1 MASCTYEVKDASWH
15 DLCNKGV
22 YKIPTCPIIFGTT
35 LCMWWKPLCRRRN
48 HEGWQNKTRS
58 KGKHVTV
65 RKAKSEKK
73 ENALL
78 FFVTTMN
85 VWVTLIGQSLSP
97 LPFTLVTQQCQS
109 SAFAVD
115 ELMVF
120 CGHTSTRQCTVTCQ
134 IIRSWATMLV
144 MSASLCPTCIY
155 DLLAA
160 RVVLSCAHEV
170 KVIKVTSPRETT
182 QHLSSSFTPS
192 AAGVSSDLPAR
203 RCTRFPLIRNS
214 LILLSEHGR

>member
-1 MASCTYEVKDASWH
+1 M
-15 DLCNKGV
+15 
-22 YKIPTCPIIFGTT
+22 
-35 LCMWWKPLCRRRN
+35 
-48 HEGWQNKTRS
+48 
-58 KGKHVTV
+58 
-65 RKAKSEKK
+65 
-73 ENALL
+73 L
-78 FFVTTMN
+78 FLFTSLHI
-85 VWVTLIGQSLSP
+85 WVNLIGQILSP
-97 LPFTLVTQQCQS
+97 LPFTSITQQCQS

-120 CGHTSTRQCTVTCQ
+120 CGHTSTLCTVTCQ

-144 MSASLCPTCIY
+144 MSASLCPACIY

-160 RVVLSCAHEV
+160 RVVLSCVHEV
-170 KVIKVTSPRETT
+170 KAIKVTSPRETT

-192 AAGVSSDLPAR
+192 AARVSSDLPAR